1 MPGLQEALLRAASNL
16 HSFTTH
22 NRILAAAAA
31 EAGTLVW
38 ERG

>member
-1 MPGLQEALLRAASNL
+1 MRGLELTL
-16 HSFTTH
+16 FTTH